1 MSEIPSAN
9 EALCLR
15 ALQDTDRDRYLA
27 SLLTP
32 ADRRAA
38 VVALYAYSAEL
49 ARVRDLVREPLP
61 GEVRLQYWR
70 DLLEGSAHGET
81 AANPVAAELLSAVQA
96 WRLPVA
102 PLVSMADARIFDLY
116 DDPMETTAMFEG
128 YAGETA
134 AALIQLVALVL
145 DAKAAEDASE
155 IAGHAGV
162 ALAVA
167 GALLLM
173 PIHRAR
179 GQVYLPTQILAS
191 VGLDRETFVSGTGDE
206 RLSAAIQAFAGYG
219 LDHLSKARACGRIPK
234 SLLPAFLPVTLAEPV
249 LKRATKVGAECL
261 TLDIRPPQWRRQ
273 LSMMRLLVTGRL

>member
-1 MSEIPSAN
+1 VSEIPSAN

-15 ALQDTDRDRYLA
+15 SLQETDRDRYLA

-38 VVALYAYSAEL
+38 VVALYAYNAEL
-49 ARVRDLVREPLP
+49 ARIRDLVREPLP

-70 DLLEGSAHGET
+70 DLLAGSAHGET
-81 AANPVAAELLSAVQA
+81 AANPVAAELLRAVET
-96 WRLPVA
+96 WKLPVA
-102 PLVSMADARIFDLY
+102 PLVAMADARIFDLY

-134 AALIQLVALVL
+134 AALIQLTALVL
-145 DAKAAEDASE
+145 DPDSAEGVAE

-167 GALLLM
+167 GAILLM

-179 GQVYLPTQILAS
+179 GQVYLPTQILTS
-191 VGLDRETFVSGTGDE
+191 VGMEREAFLSFGDE
-206 RLSAAIQAFAGYG
+206 DRVTAAIRAFAGFG
-219 LDHLSKARACGRIPK
+219 LDHLRKARASGRIPK
-234 SLLPAFLPVTLAEPV
+234 SLLAAFLPVTLAEPV
-249 LKRATKVGAECL
+249 LKRAMKAGASSL
-261 TLDIRPPQWRRQ
+261 SADIRPPQWRRQ
-273 LSMMRLLVTGRL
+273 LAMMRLLLTGRL

>member
-1 MSEIPSAN
+1 MSETPSAN

-15 ALQDTDRDRYLA
+15 ALQEADRDRYLA

-38 VVALYAYSAEL
+38 IVALYAYNAEL
-49 ARVRDLVREPLP
+49 ARVRDVVREPLP

-81 AANPVAAELLSAVQA
+81 AANPVAAELLRAVQT
-96 WRLPVA
+96 WRLPVV
-102 PLVSMADARIFDLY
+102 PLVAMADARIFDLY

-134 AALIQLVALVL
+134 AALIQLSSLVL
-145 DAKAAEDASE
+145 DAEAAEAVSE

-167 GALLLM
+167 GAILLL

-179 GQVYLPTQILAS
+179 GQVYLPLQILAS
-191 VGLDRETFVSGTGDE
+191 VGLDRDSFLAGGNEE
-206 RLSAAIQAFAGYG
+206 RMTATIQAFAGFG
-219 LDHLSKARACGRIPK
+219 LDHLRKARAAGAIPK
-234 SLLPAFLPVTLAEPV
+234 SLLAAFLPATLAEPV
-249 LKRATKVGAECL
+249 LKRAIKIGHASLST
-261 TLDIRPPQWRRQ
+261 DIRPPQWRRQ
-273 LSMMRLLVTGRL
+273 MTMMRLLLTGRL

>member
-1 MSEIPSAN
+1 VSETPSAN
-9 EALCLR
+9 EALCLQ
-15 ALQDTDRDRYLA
+15 ALQETDRDRYLA

-32 ADRRAA
+32 ADRRPAI
-38 VVALYAYSAEL
+38 VALYAYNAEL
-49 ARVRDLVREPLP
+49 ARVRDVVREPLP

-81 AANPVAAELLSAVQA
+81 AANPVAAELLRAVQA

-102 PLVSMADARIFDLY
+102 PLVAMADARIFDLY

-134 AALIQLVALVL
+134 AALIQLAALVL
-145 DAKAAEDASE
+145 DTEAAEGVAE

-167 GALLLM
+167 GAILLM

-191 VGLDRETFVSGTGDE
+191 VGLDRETFLAPAGDD
-206 RLSAAIQAFAGYG
+206 RMGAAIQALAGFG
-219 LDHLSKARACGRIPK
+219 LDHLRKARAAGRIPK
-234 SLLPAFLPVTLAEPV
+234 SLLSAFLPVTLAEPV
-249 LKRATKVGAECL
+249 LKRAISMGAGCL
-261 TLDIRPPQWRRQ
+261 ESDIRPPQWRRQ
-273 LSMMRLLVTGRL
+273 LAMMRLLLTGRL

>member
-1 MSEIPSAN
+1 VSELPSAN

-15 ALQDTDRDRYLA
+15 TLQEMDRDRYLA

-32 ADRRAA
+32 ADQRPA
-38 VVALYAYSAEL
+38 VIALYAYNAEL
-49 ARVRDLVREPLP
+49 ARVRDVVREPLP

-70 DLLEGSAHGET
+70 DLLEGSAHGDT
-81 AANPVAAELLSAVQA
+81 ASNPVAAELLRAVQT
-96 WRLPVA
+96 WKLPVA
-102 PLVSMADARIFDLY
+102 PLVAMADARVFDLY

-134 AALIQLVALVL
+134 AALIQLVALVM
-145 DAKAAEDASE
+145 DAKAAEGASE

-167 GALLLM
+167 GTLLLM

-191 VGLDRETFVSGTGDE
+191 VGLDRESFLAEANDP
-206 RLSAAIQAFAGYG
+206 RLTAAIQAFAGFG
-219 LDHLSKARACGRIPK
+219 LDHLRKARAAGQLPK
-234 SLLPAFLPVTLAEPV
+234 SLLAAYLPVTLAEPV
-249 LKRATKVGAECL
+249 LKRAMTLGAACL
-261 TLDIRPPQWRRQ
+261 AADIRPAQWRRQ
-273 LSMMRLLVTGRL
+273 LSMMRLLLTGRL

>member
-1 MSEIPSAN
+1 MSEFPSDN

-15 ALQDTDRDRYLA
+15 TLQETDRDRYLA
-27 SLLTP
+27 TLLTP
-32 ADRRAA
+32 TDRRSA
-38 VVALYAYSAEL
+38 VVALYAYNAEL

-70 DLLEGSAHGET
+70 DLLDGSAHGET
-81 AANPVAAELLSAVQA
+81 EANPVAAELLRAVHI
-96 WRLPVA
+96 WRLPVT

-116 DDPMETTAMFEG
+116 DDPMETVPMFEG

-145 DAKAAEDASE
+145 DAEAAESAAE
-155 IAGHAGV
+155 ISGHAGV

-173 PIHRAR
+173 PIHRSR
-179 GQVYLPTQILAS
+179 GQVYLPAEILSS
-191 VGLDRETFVSGTGDE
+191 VGLDRDTFLASADAARTA
-206 RLSAAIQAFAGYG
+206 AAIQAFAGFG
-219 LDHLSKARACGRIPK
+219 LDHLRKARAAGRIPK

-249 LKRATKVGAECL
+249 LKRAMKMGAEGL
-261 TLDIRPPQWRRQ
+261 NTDLRPPQWRRQ
-273 LSMMRLLVTGRL
+273 LSMMRLLLTGRL

>member
-1 MSEIPSAN
+1 MSETPSAN

-15 ALQDTDRDRYLA
+15 ALQESDRDRYLA

-32 ADRRAA
+32 TDRRAA
-38 VVALYAYSAEL
+38 IVALYAYNAEL
-49 ARVRDLVREPLP
+49 ARVRDVVREPLP

-81 AANPVAAELLSAVQA
+81 AANPVAAELLRAVQT

-102 PLVSMADARIFDLY
+102 PLVAMADARIFDLY

-134 AALIQLVALVL
+134 AALIQLSSLVL
-145 DAKAAEDASE
+145 DVEAAEAVSE

-167 GALLLM
+167 GAILLM

-191 VGLDRETFVSGTGDE
+191 VGLDRDAFLAGGNDE
-206 RLSAAIQAFAGYG
+206 RVTAAIQAFAGFG
-219 LDHLSKARACGRIPK
+219 LDHLRKARAAGAIPK
-234 SLLPAFLPVTLAEPV
+234 SLLAAFLPATLAEPV
-249 LKRATKVGAECL
+249 LKRAMKIGHA
-261 TLDIRPPQWRRQ
+261 TLSTDIRPPQWRRQ
-273 LSMMRLLVTGRL
+273 MTMMRMLLTGRL

>member
-1 MSEIPSAN
+1 LNDSLPDN
-9 EALCLR
+9 EALCLQV
-15 ALQDTDRDRYLA
+15 LQETDRERYLA

-32 ADRRAA
+32 ADAKAA
-38 VVALYAYSAEL
+38 VVALYAYNAEL
-49 ARVRDLVREPLP
+49 ARVRDVVREPLP

-81 AANPVAAELLSAVQA
+81 AANPVAAELLQA
-96 WRLPVA
+96 MAKYRLPVA

-116 DDPMETTAMFEG
+116 DDPMETAEMFEG

-134 AALIQLVALVL
+134 AALMQLVALVL
-145 DAKAAEDASE
+145 DAAAAEQATD

-179 GQVYLPTQILAS
+179 GQVYLPTQILVS
-191 VGLDRETFVSGTGDE
+191 VGLDRDAFLAGVDAE
-206 RLSAAIQAFAGYG
+206 RMTAAIQAFAGFG
-219 LDHLSKARACGRIPK
+219 LDHLRKARAAGSIPK
-234 SLLPAFLPVTLAEPV
+234 RLLPAFLPATLAEPV
-249 LKRATKVGAECL
+249 LKRAMKVGHACL
-261 TLDIRPPQWRRQ
+261 TTDIRPPQWRRQ
-273 LSMMRLLVTGRL
+273 LSMMRLLLTGRL

>member
-1 MSEIPSAN
+1 MSETPSAN

-15 ALQDTDRDRYLA
+15 ALQESDRDRYLA

-38 VVALYAYSAEL
+38 IVALYAYNAEL
-49 ARVRDLVREPLP
+49 ARVRDVVREPLP

-81 AANPVAAELLSAVQA
+81 AANPVAAELLRAVQT

-102 PLVSMADARIFDLY
+102 PLVAMADARIFDLY

-134 AALIQLVALVL
+134 AALIQLSSLVL
-145 DAKAAEDASE
+145 DVEAAEAVSE

-167 GALLLM
+167 GAILLM

-179 GQVYLPTQILAS
+179 GQIYLPTQILAS
-191 VGLDRETFVSGTGDE
+191 VGLDRDAFLAGGNDE
-206 RLSAAIQAFAGYG
+206 RVTAAIQAFAGFG
-219 LDHLSKARACGRIPK
+219 LDHLRKARAAGAIPK
-234 SLLPAFLPVTLAEPV
+234 SLLAAFLPATLAEPV
-249 LKRATKVGAECL
+249 LKRAMKIGHA
-261 TLDIRPPQWRRQ
+261 TLSTDIRPPQWRRQ
-273 LSMMRLLVTGRL
+273 MAMMHLLLTGRV

>member
-1 MSEIPSAN
+1 MSETPSAN
-9 EALCLR
+9 EALCLQ
-15 ALQDTDRDRYLA
+15 ALQETDRDRYLA

-38 VVALYAYSAEL
+38 IVALYAYNAEL
-49 ARVRDLVREPLP
+49 ARVRDVVREPLP

-81 AANPVAAELLSAVQA
+81 AANPVAAELLCAVEA

-102 PLVSMADARIFDLY
+102 PLVAMADARIFDLY

-134 AALIQLVALVL
+134 AALIQLAALVL
-145 DAKAAEDASE
+145 DTEAAEGVAE

-167 GALLLM
+167 GAILLM

-191 VGLDRETFVSGTGDE
+191 VGLDRDTFLAPAADDRMG
-206 RLSAAIQAFAGYG
+206 AAIQAFAGFG
-219 LDHLSKARACGRIPK
+219 LDHLRKARSAGRIPK
-234 SLLPAFLPVTLAEPV
+234 SLLSAFLPVTLAEPV
-249 LKRATKVGAECL
+249 LKRAMSMGAGCL
-261 TLDIRPPQWRRQ
+261 KSDIRPPQWRRQ
-273 LSMMRLLVTGRL
+273 LAMMRLLLTGRL

>member
-1 MSEIPSAN
+1 MSETPSSN

-15 ALQDTDRDRYLA
+15 TLQETDRDRYLA

-38 VVALYAYSAEL
+38 VVALYAYNAEL

-81 AANPVAAELLSAVQA
+81 AANPVAAELLRAVEIR
-96 WRLPVA
+96 RLPVA

-116 DDPMETTAMFEG
+116 DDPMETTGMFEG

-134 AALIQLVALVL
+134 AALIQLVSLVL
-145 DAKAAEDASE
+145 DAAAAEQATE

-191 VGLDRETFVSGTGDE
+191 VGLDRDGFLASGNDD
-206 RLSAAIQAFAGYG
+206 RKAAAIQAFAGFG
-219 LDHLSKARACGRIPK
+219 RDHLAKARAAGRLPK
-234 SLLPAFLPVTLAEPV
+234 SLIAAYLPVTLAEPV
-249 LKRATKVGAECL
+249 LRRAAKAGASVLSE
-261 TLDIRPPQWRRQ
+261 DIRPPQWRRQ
-273 LSMMRLLVTGRL
+273 IAMMRLLITGRL

>member
-1 MSEIPSAN
+1 MSETPSAN
-9 EALCLR
+9 EALCLQ
-15 ALQDTDRDRYLA
+15 ALQETDRDRYLA

-38 VVALYAYSAEL
+38 IVALYAYNAEL
-49 ARVRDLVREPLP
+49 ARVRDVVREPLP

-81 AANPVAAELLSAVQA
+81 AANPVAAELLRAVQA
-96 WRLPVA
+96 WRLPSS
-102 PLVSMADARIFDLY
+102 PLVAMADARIFDLY

-134 AALIQLVALVL
+134 AALIQLAALVL
-145 DAKAAEDASE
+145 DTEAAEGVAE

-167 GALLLM
+167 GAILLM

-191 VGLDRETFVSGTGDE
+191 VGLDRETFLAPAGDD
-206 RLSAAIQAFAGYG
+206 RMGAAIQAFAGFG
-219 LDHLSKARACGRIPK
+219 LDHLRKARAAGRIPK
-234 SLLPAFLPVTLAEPV
+234 SLLSAFLPVTLAEPV
-249 LKRATKVGAECL
+249 LKRAMSMGAACL
-261 TLDIRPPQWRRQ
+261 KSDIRPPQWRRQ
-273 LSMMRLLVTGRL
+273 LAMMRLLLTGRL

>member
-1 MSEIPSAN
+1 MSETPSAN

-15 ALQDTDRDRYLA
+15 ALQETDRDRYLA

-38 VVALYAYSAEL
+38 IVALYAYNAEL
-49 ARVRDLVREPLP
+49 ARVRDVVREPLP

-81 AANPVAAELLSAVQA
+81 AANPVAAELLRAVQA

-102 PLVSMADARIFDLY
+102 PLVAMADARIFDLY

-134 AALIQLVALVL
+134 AALIQLAALVL
-145 DAKAAEDASE
+145 DTEAAEGVAE

-167 GALLLM
+167 GAILLM

-191 VGLDRETFVSGTGDE
+191 VGLDRETFLAPAGDD
-206 RLSAAIQAFAGYG
+206 RMGAAIQAFAGFG
-219 LDHLSKARACGRIPK
+219 LDHLHKARSAGRIPK
-234 SLLPAFLPVTLAEPV
+234 SLLSAFLPVTLAEPV
-249 LKRATKVGAECL
+249 LKRAMSTGAGCL
-261 TLDIRPPQWRRQ
+261 SSDIRPPQWRHQ
-273 LSMMRLLVTGRL
+273 LAMMRLLLTGRL

>member
-1 MSEIPSAN
+1 MSEYPSDN

-15 ALQDTDRDRYLA
+15 TLQETDRDRYLA

-32 ADRRAA
+32 GDRRAA
-38 VVALYAYSAEL
+38 VVALYAYNAEI
-49 ARVRDLVREPLP
+49 ARVRDVVREPLP

-70 DLLEGSAHGET
+70 DLLQGAAHGET
-81 AANPVAAELLSAVQA
+81 SGNPVAAELLRAVET
-96 WRLPVA
+96 WRLPVP

-134 AALIQLVALVL
+134 AALIQLASLVL
-145 DAKAAEDASE
+145 DAEASEGVAE

-167 GALLLM
+167 GAILLM
-173 PIHRAR
+173 PIHRTR
-179 GQVYLPTQILAS
+179 GQLYLPMQILSS
-191 VGLDRETFVSGTGDE
+191 VGLDRDAF
-206 RLSAAIQAFAGYG
+206 LSATDDPRLGAAVQAFAGFG
-219 LDHLSKARACGRIPK
+219 LDHLRKARAAGPLPK
-234 SLLPAFLPVTLAEPV
+234 SLLAAYLPVTLAEPV
-249 LKRATKVGAECL
+249 LTRATKLGAASF
-261 TLDIRPPQWRRQ
+261 TQDIRPPQWRRQ

>member
-1 MSEIPSAN
+1 MSETVSAN

-15 ALQDTDRDRYLA
+15 ALQETDRDRYLA

-32 ADRRAA
+32 ADRRTAI
-38 VVALYAYSAEL
+38 VALYAYNAEL
-49 ARVRDLVREPLP
+49 GRVRDLVREPLP

-81 AANPVAAELLSAVQA
+81 AANPVAAELLRAVET

-116 DDPMETTAMFEG
+116 DDPMETTTMFEG

-134 AALIQLVALVL
+134 AALIQLAALVL
-145 DAKAAEDASE
+145 DAKAAEGAAE

-173 PIHRAR
+173 PIHRVR

-191 VGLDRETFVSGTGDE
+191 VGLDREAFLAGETDG
-206 RLSAAIQAFAGYG
+206 RLSAAIQAFAGFG
-219 LDHLSKARACGRIPK
+219 LDHLRRARAAGRIPK

-249 LKRATKVGAECL
+249 LKRAMKMGAGSMAA
-261 TLDIRPPQWRRQ
+261 DIRPPQWRRQ
-273 LSMMRLLVTGRL
+273 LAMMRMLLTGRL